1 MTSSDGMQDV
11 ISLMFVKAESAH
23 VVLLTELASL
33 VLRIASSWRTL
44 LVAPMGVQKGW
55 REIKHLDEFH
65 EIYIYCPSTESI
77 NSRSNIIQQTSVTL
91 SEDAAQLRA
100 PPFQTKTNNK
110 SNQTRLPG
118 NIIS

>member
-44 LVAPMGVQKGW
+44 LVAPMGVQKG
-55 REIKHLDEFH
+55 
-65 EIYIYCPSTESI
+65 
-77 NSRSNIIQQTSVTL
+77 
-91 SEDAAQLRA
+91 
-100 PPFQTKTNNK
+100 
-110 SNQTRLPG
+110 
-118 NIIS
+118 